1 MGSRADSGWLR
12 RVAERALDQG
22 DAHRAWTW
30 QYVALAR
37 GADLTRSTL
46 AARHDGG
53 LNDGQFYDS
62 DFGGPLYVDGDEGLN
77 LPELS
82 KADHKVAKAKAR
94 EILRH

>member
-1 MGSRADSGWLR
+1 M
-12 RVAERALDQG
+12 
-22 DAHRAWTW
+22 
-30 QYVALAR
+30 ALAR
-37 GADLTRSTL
+37 GTDLTRSTL

-62 DFGGPLYVDGDEGLN
+62 DFGGPLYVDGDEGLR

-82 KADHKVAKAKAR
+82 KADHKAVKAKAQ